1 MTWKRQ
7 IEYVSVLKNTV
18 LFFYPVFLNI
28 LYSVQAPKNCV
39 CVPRFLS
46 SSLSRLWKVVCGDS
60 QGYPP
65 SRFMWSWW
73 VPGDP
78 KKTIDLMVVLGG
90 AGFLRH
96 QWYKNYSKPKG
107 DKIMIYHSGVQT
119 TKVSSIKIHIYIYIY
134 PYPSIS
140 IPYLIYEVLFCL
152 MLLPV

>member
-1 MTWKRQ
+1 MEKADR
-7 IEYVSVLKNTV
+7 ICFSVEKHRSVLLSGIFEYT
-18 LFFYPVFLNI
+18 LFCSGSKKL
-28 LYSVQAPKNCV
+28 CV